1 MKKLFEQIIKFG
13 LVGIV
18 CTIIDFVITL
28 AISAIFRN
36 LGQDVTAAAMI
47 GGFFGFTISLIVNYI
62 LSMKYV
68 FARREDMDRKK
79 EFIIF
84 VVLSVIGC
92 GINELLIKGSMFVL
106 ENNFANTILYK
117 YPTIA
122 TTVAKIVATAVV
134 MVYNFVTR
142 KIFLEKKSVN
152 ES

>member
-18 CTIIDFVITL
+18 CTIIDFSITL
-28 AISAIFRN
+28 VVSAVLRKF
-36 LGQDVTAAAMI
+36 GQDVTTAAMI

-106 ENNFANTILYK
+106 ENYFANTILYK

-122 TTVAKIVATAVV
+122 TTVAKLVATAVV